1 MKEAVLFIFGSVF
14 SMFSFLLILRFFFQ
28 LTLFSYEQPIPKF
41 VNAMTDFVVLPARRI
56 IPGIFG
62 YEIASLFLAV
72 VVEVFLLLGTR
83 FLLGYSF
90 SWSFFIPFLAII
102 SITKTIVYIVLFAVF
117 IQAILS
123 WINPFNPLMS
133 LLQNMTSPF
142 LRNLQRRI
150 PLVGGVD
157 LSPIVLIFVCQI
169 ILIWPIG
176 AIELYLMTK
185 V

>member
-1 MKEAVLFIFGSVF
+1 MIEAAMFIFGSVF

-28 LTLFSYEQPIPKF
+28 LTLFSYEHPIPKF
-41 VNAMTDFVVLPARRI
+41 VNAMTDFAVLPARRI

-62 YEIASLFLAV
+62 YEIASLALALL
-72 VVEVFLLLGTR
+72 VEVLLLLGTR
-83 FLLGYSF
+83 LLLGYIF
-90 SWSFFIPFLAII
+90 SWSFFIPLLAIL
-102 SITKTIVYIVLFAVF
+102 SITKTIVYIILFAVF

-133 LLQNMTSPF
+133 LLQSMTSPF
-142 LRNLQRRI
+142 LKNFQRRI

-176 AIELYLMTK
+176 AIELYLISK